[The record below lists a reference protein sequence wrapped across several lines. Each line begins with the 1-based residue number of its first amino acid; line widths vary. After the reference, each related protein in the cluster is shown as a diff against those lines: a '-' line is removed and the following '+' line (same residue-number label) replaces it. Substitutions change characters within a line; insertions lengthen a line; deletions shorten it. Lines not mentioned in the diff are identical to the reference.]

1 MSLGLPRLE
10 SLNFLHF
17 YERRFNEASILEEEV
32 DHNNPVMISQA
43 NASPTK
49 TISDAYSVFYF
60 FS

>member
-43 NASPTK
+43 NASPTR
-49 TISDAYSVFYF
+49 TISDAYSEF
-60 FS
+60 